1 MLRSEAAVF
10 HNTELQDQHYFTKT
24 SEEQSGK
31 AYFSIFLTRNSLL
44 FSVTLKHSICSELG
58 GRTSTL

>member
-10 HNTELQDQHYFTKT
+10 HSIELQDQHYFTKT
-24 SEEQSGK
+24 LEEHSGK

-44 FSVTLKHSICSELG
+44 FSLTLKHSISSELG

>member
-10 HNTELQDQHYFTKT
+10 HNIELQDQHYFTKT
-24 SEEQSGK
+24 LEEHCAK
-31 AYFSIFLTRNSLL
+31 AHFSSFLTRNSLL